1 MASSTSSSSI
11 DCTCSLTRDTT
22 TASNNEA
29 EPVVSVGSIRGNWK
43 LTASVVSLR
52 DIFNTIKDYAFNET
66 VVNNYSDP
74 IFIYLDIKTKYTGA
88 LDQTADL
95 ILQMFGDRIL
105 DKSYRYQRKNICETS
120 VCDLMDKVVIMSNTG
135 FQNTRLE
142 EYVNISTS
150 NGNLQ
155 RLEYSDIIIRKNFNV
170 NAPDILYKSNKS
182 ELQKILNDENS
193 DLEIKQMAET
203 ELIDLEKEYEI
214 NEKKLKL
221 FLLPKDEADK
231 KNAIIEIRAGTGGL
245 EASLFA
251 ADLFKMYEKVSH
263 KKKWS
268 VELISISR
276 SEAGGLKEV
285 IASIKGNNIYSTL
298 KYESGVHRV
307 QRVPDTETQGRVHTS
322 AATVAVLPEAEE
334 VDLKINES
342 DLRIDVF
349 RAGGPGGQSVN
360 TTDSAVRITHIPT
373 GLSVSQQDEKSQH
386 KNKAKGMKI
395 LRARLYELERSRIDQ
410 ERSQDRKSK
419 IGTGDRSERIR
430 TYNFPQ
436 GRVTDH
442 RINLTLHK
450 LEEFLEG
457 EAFDE
462 MIESLTLQAQEE
474 SLGSLN

>member
-1 MASSTSSSSI
+1 MIPLKKIEELIQKHSLLEKDLSSGEI
-11 DCTCSLTRDTT
+11 DKKLFAEKSKEYADL
-22 TASNNEA
+22 NE
-29 EPVVSVGSIRGNWK
+29 I
-43 LTASVVSLR
+43 
-52 DIFNTIKDYAFNET
+52 IKDA
-66 VVNNYSDP
+66 
-74 IFIYLDIKTKYTGA
+74 KKY
-88 LDQTADL
+88 
-95 ILQMFGDRIL
+95 F
-105 DKSYRYQRKNICETS
+105 SYEK
-120 VCDLMDKVVIMSNTG
+120 D
-135 FQNTRLE
+135 RLE
-142 EYVNISTS
+142 I
-150 NGNLQ
+150 
-155 RLEYSDIIIRKNFNV
+155 
-170 NAPDILYKSNKS
+170 
-182 ELQKILNDENS
+182 QKILDDKNS
-193 DLEIKQMAET
+193 DT
-203 ELIDLEKEYEI
+203 ELIKMAEIELNDLKQENET
-214 NEKKLKL
+214 NEKKLKM

-251 ADLFKMYEKVSH
+251 ADLFKMYERVSH
-263 KKKWS
+263 KKRWI

-334 VDLKINES
+334 VDLKINEI

-373 GLSVSQQDEKSQH
+373 GISVSQQDEKSQH

-395 LRARLYELERSRIDQ
+395 LRARLYELERSRIEN
-410 ERSQDRKSK
+410 ERSKDRKSK

-457 EAFDE
+457 EIFDE
-462 MIESLTLQAQEE
+462 MIEALTLQAQEE
-474 SLGSLN
+474 SLGVIN